1 MHPWPGKLGL
11 AASSICIPW
20 KVRSQIPKRRVNEHL
35 LFSIAFV
42 GVIGL
47 LGIGF
52 YGLMVCRNLI
62 KIVIA
67 LQILVKAALLGL
79 MAAGNLN
86 GQINLSQSMALTV
99 IVADTIVAVMG
110 IALGVQIRRRVG
122 TLDVRELSR
131 LKG

>member
-1 MHPWPGKLGL
+1 
-11 AASSICIPW
+11 
-20 KVRSQIPKRRVNEHL
+20 
-35 LFSIAFV
+35 
-42 GVIGL
+42 
-47 LGIGF
+47 
-52 YGLMVCRNLI
+52 MVSRNLI
-62 KIVIA
+62 KIVIG
-67 LQILVKAALLGL
+67 LQILVKGALLGL
-79 MAAGNLN
+79 VAAGNLN

>member
-1 MHPWPGKLGL
+1 MSL
-11 AASSICIPW
+11 S
-20 KVRSQIPKRRVNEHL
+20 
-35 LFSIAFV
+35 LFSIAFL

>member
-1 MHPWPGKLGL
+1 MNLSP
-11 AASSICIPW
+11 
-20 KVRSQIPKRRVNEHL
+20 
-35 LFSIAFV
+35 FTIAWV

-52 YGLMVCRNLI
+52 YGLMASRNLI

-79 MAAGNLN
+79 VAAGNVN
-86 GQINLSQSMALTV
+86 GQIALGQSMALTV

-122 TLDVRELSR
+122 SLDLRDLSR
-131 LKG
+131 LRG